1 MLSKSGGM
9 ALNCLICKECG
20 SKCHWCQGLW
30 LCLSNHSN
38 SRPPDSSS
46 TVPMWCSDSDFDI
59 ENKVFLVY
67 WSDHCSSAGFMK
79 LLIIKSR
86 GKNSKMGELQ
96 ERSQESKDLASVTAT
111 CEAILLLLVKILLE
125 LSVRLLYYVDFNP
138 LPQIQLL
145 MNEWGITFTHI
156 LYYIYSI
163 KPKTDPAN
171 ITENYGKYHH

>member
-1 MLSKSGGM
+1 
-9 ALNCLICKECG
+9 
-20 SKCHWCQGLW
+20 
-30 LCLSNHSN
+30 
-38 SRPPDSSS
+38 
-46 TVPMWCSDSDFDI
+46 
-59 ENKVFLVY
+59 
-67 WSDHCSSAGFMK
+67 MK

-145 MNEWGITFTHI
+145 MNE
-156 LYYIYSI
+156 
-163 KPKTDPAN
+163 
-171 ITENYGKYHH
+171 